1 MPTKLDKDDEA
12 ILQAVKEKVAQAAKE
27 IEDSWLQSAANTLIA
42 ISRIG
47 NQYLNT
53 KEPWNLMKTDKEKA
67 ATIFYVAAQVVKAVA
82 VISEPFMPQTAQ
94 QLWQTLNLPERV
106 GKSSWNY
113 ALKPIEA
120 GHKIA
125 KTTPLFHKIDA
136 DEEKLDEML
145 TEIRAKAPPK

>member
-1 MPTKLDKDDEA
+1 M
-12 ILQAVKEKVAQAAKE
+12 QAVKEKVDQAAKE
-27 IEDSWLQSAANTLIA
+27 IEDSWLQSAANTLIS

-67 ATIFYVAAQVVKAVA
+67 GTIFYVAAQVVKAIA
-82 VISEPFMPQTAQ
+82 VVSEPFIPQTSQ
-94 QLWQTLNLPERV
+94 QLWQTLNLPETV
-106 GKSSWNY
+106 GKSNWSD

-125 KTTPLFHKIDA
+125 KPTPLFHKIDA
-136 DEEKLDEML
+136 DEAKLEEML
-145 TEIRAKAPPK
+145 AQIRAKASPK